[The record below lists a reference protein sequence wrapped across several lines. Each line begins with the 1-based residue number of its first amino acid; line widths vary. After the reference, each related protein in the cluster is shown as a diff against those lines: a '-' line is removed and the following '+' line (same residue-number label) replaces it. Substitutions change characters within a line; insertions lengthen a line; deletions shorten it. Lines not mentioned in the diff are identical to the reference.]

1 MRGSIRI
8 SLALAALACVQAAAE
23 PVPRAQP
30 AAGSVIARKS
40 GEEVR
45 FIDVSSWQV
54 VDLRQDVVAGDYL
67 RTNAYGTLAVLFAD
81 RTQMRLG
88 RNTTLLVKEIG
99 GGSDTRFS
107 LEQGS
112 IWARAE
118 RGGVGLTV
126 DTPAAAAAIRGT
138 DWTMTVDGNGRT
150 SLTVLEGTVELA
162 NEFGSVSVAEGEA
175 AAASIGSAPT
185 KLVIVAPKDREQML
199 FFLSARSSFN
209 LLPASSLSSAD
220 MRKARSRITAIAPTN
235 RSAEDWLTLAEV
247 SLSYEGRD
255 AALEAAT
262 RARGFSLSRAQKAR
276 LDLVDALI
284 AGADQRY
291 VEAAQLFA
299 AAAPHL
305 DRPRRAMAE
314 FGGYYARS
322 LADPTRAE
330 TPPAP
335 AGGGPNAAIAEAF
348 TAGFLVDIKAAIAV
362 LEKAERRYPGDP
374 TLPAI
379 RAQFAMLL
387 DDREQMEE
395 GVNKALALDPD
406 DPTALEARSFY
417 RAGYKGDIEGAYADI
432 ARAAEIAPG
441 STTIWNQ
448 LGLVQSARGA
458 DREAEAALKRAIELD
473 PKDPVSHANLAIH
486 YLDQDRVAEAK
497 AEIDKALEVDPAF
510 DVGLIARGRYHLQT
524 GELDKARDDLLAGTT
539 ANPGYSQGL
548 LLLAAGYYES
558 GDLDAAAQA
567 LKNADRLDP
576 NDPVISSF
584 RTAIAI
590 DDYDAEAAIDSAQE
604 ALRRSRARGGDYA
617 SLSANRDAGS
627 LLNNAFRLQG
637 LNAWGRFYGDAVF
650 DPFSGSAFVDQAVSG
665 SPDPFVNDLDYGTDA
680 LEPEINNAGF
690 SSFFQGLL
698 LDPQMISGRS
708 RSANLF
714 RRPFLEGSIGGGFV
728 ANEGDDAGWTTSAE
742 VQGFAAAPFPIS
754 IYGSFSGLKA
764 EDSREQSYF
773 DDGIATDTT
782 FTLED
787 EDFSGTGYIAAKP
800 TPYDRVV
807 AYVDVRSDVDDI
819 DDFLSSLEP
828 GVFAGAIPF
837 LDDEDVGV
845 ALTLY
850 DTAYARQVQ
859 DRSMTSGLAWSH
871 AFGYRNMVTAGV
883 FSSGFDQSS
892 EERGTLTFDGIPFY
906 IDTLDPVIDPDT
918 GLPYL
923 FGVLGDATI
932 NAEFKQASTTAALS
946 HSLGLE
952 DVTLRYG
959 IEGGRLSQDKSEST
973 VVDYLLGGILS
984 TDLTTETSEYDVSLR
999 AARAYFDVLYEISPT
1014 LTVEAGLFG
1023 NYLAGET
1030 EVFTEVTED
1039 DETESIFQRG
1049 EIEEF
1054 RAEPRFGVAW
1064 EPVAGQWLRGGYI
1077 RESGAFASG
1086 SLAPAGIVGLQSNQ
1100 LPLGVTGY
1108 SDTFAARWDAEWTD
1122 RFFTSLDFQHQ
1133 EFEDISILVPAGI
1146 TTIDLQEGRI
1156 DRASAT
1162 ANMRLGG
1169 GFGAFATFAYA
1180 DSENQ
1185 DPDSIGFGGPVPFVP
1200 ETAARL
1206 GLTWV
1211 NPANVKVTVAATY
1224 VGKRTGDE
1232 SGTELDP
1239 YWTADAF
1246 LTWEPFDK
1254 RFALELAGYNLLN
1267 EEFDVAP
1274 YTPGWGRSFVGSFK
1288 VRF

>member
-1 MRGSIRI
+1 MRGTIRV
-8 SLALAALACVQAAAE
+8 SLALAALACVQQAAAE

-45 FIDVSSWQV
+45 FIEVSSWQV
-54 VDLRQDVVAGDYL
+54 VDLRQDVVPGDYL
-67 RTNAYGTLAVLFAD
+67 RTNANGTLAVLFSD

-99 GGSDTRFS
+99 ADTRFS

-118 RGGVGLTV
+118 RGGGNVTV

-150 SLTVLEGTVELA
+150 SLTVLEGLVELS

-175 AAASIGSAPT
+175 AAASIGQAPT
-185 KLVIVAPKDREQML
+185 KVVIVDPDDREQML
-199 FFLSARSSFN
+199 FYLSLRNSFGWM
-209 LLPASSLSSAD
+209 PVSPLSSPD
-220 MRKARSRITAIAPTN
+220 MRAVRARIGAKPEQS
-235 RSAEDWLTLAEV
+235 RSAEEWLTLAEV
-247 SLSYEGRD
+247 SLSYDGKRAALD
-255 AALEAAT
+255 AAEQA
-262 RARGFSLSRAQKAR
+262 RAFRLTHSQKAR
-276 LDLVDALI
+276 LDLIDALA
-284 AGADQRY
+284 AGAAQQY
-291 VEAAQLFA
+291 AQAALLFER
-299 AAAPHL
+299 AAPRL
-305 DRPRRAMAE
+305 DAKRRAIALY
-314 FGGYYARS
+314 GGYFARS
-322 LADPTRAE
+322 LADPDRVE
-330 TPPAP
+330 KPPIVS
-335 AGGGPNAAIAEAF
+335 GGGPYAALAEAW
-348 TAGFLVDIKAAIAV
+348 TAGFLKDIPAAIEV
-362 LEKAERRYPGDP
+362 IRRAEVRYPDDP
-374 TLPAI
+374 SLPAY
-379 RAQFAMLL
+379 RAQLAILV
-387 DDREQMEE
+387 DDRKQVEE
-395 GVNKALALDPD
+395 AIGRSLALDPD
-406 DPTALEARSFY
+406 DPTALEARANY
-417 RAGYKGDIEGAYADI
+417 KAGVQGDIEGALAD
-432 ARAAEIAPG
+432 AKRAVEIAPG
-441 STTIWNQ
+441 SMTIWNA
-448 LGLVQSARGA
+448 LGNLQSARGGE
-458 DREAEAALKRAIELD
+458 REAEAAYLRSIELD
-473 PKDPVSHANLAIH
+473 PHDPVSYANLAIL
-486 YLDQDRVAEAK
+486 YLDQDRVKDAK
-497 AEIDKALEVDPAF
+497 VMIDKAMAVDPSF
-510 DVGLIARGRYHLQT
+510 DIGLIARGRYYLQT
-524 GELDKARDDLLAGTT
+524 GEMDKAIEDLLAGTT
-539 ANPGYSQGL
+539 ANPAYAQGL
-548 LLLAAGYYES
+548 LMLAAGYYES
-558 GDLDAAAQA
+558 GERAPAAQA
-567 LKNADRLDP
+567 LENADRLDP
-576 NDPVISSF
+576 NDPVVSSF

-590 DDYDAEAAIDSAQE
+590 DDYDAEAAIDNAQE
-604 ALRRSRARGGDYA
+604 ALRRSRARGGDYTA
-617 SLSANRDAGS
+617 LSANRDAGS

-650 DPFSGSAFVDQAVSG
+650 DPFSGSGFVDQAVSG

-680 LEPEINNAGF
+680 LEPVINNAGF

-742 VQGFAAAPFPIS
+742 MQGFTAAPFPIS

-773 DDGIATDTT
+773 ADGIATNTS

-807 AYVDVRSDVDDI
+807 AYVDARSDVDNLRDGLFTFEPAPLFEIVDVPDI
-819 DDFLSSLEP
+819 GL
-828 GVFAGAIPF
+828 IPF
-837 LDDEDVGV
+837 FLDEVE
-845 ALTLY
+845 Y
-850 DTAYARQVQ
+850 EREVQ
-859 DRSMTSGLAWSH
+859 DRSLASGLAWSH
-871 AFGYRNMVTAGV
+871 TFGYRNIANAAV
-883 FSSGFDQSS
+883 FASGFERSS
-892 EERGTLTFDGIPFY
+892 EESATLTLDPFDLGIPF
-906 IDTLDPVIDPDT
+906 DAGREVKAE
-918 GLPYL
+918 
-923 FGVLGDATI
+923 FNQKATI
-932 NAEFKQASTTAALS
+932 AALT
-946 HSLGLE
+946 HSLGIG
-952 DVTLRYG
+952 DMTLRYG
-959 IEGGRLSQDKSEST
+959 VEGGRVSQEKDET
-973 VVDYLLGGILS
+973 DTITLPPAFEVPPIVTS
-984 TDLTTETSEYDVSLR
+984 TDYDVGLK

-1014 LTVEAGLFG
+1014 LTAEAGLFG
-1023 NYLAGET
+1023 SYLAGDT
-1030 EVFTEVTED
+1030 EITTVDSEGPE
-1039 DETESIFQRG
+1039 FQRG

-1064 EPVAGQWLRGGYI
+1064 EPVVGQWLRGGYI

-1086 SLAPAGIVGLQSNQ
+1086 SLAPVGIVGLQSNQ
-1100 LPLGVTGY
+1100 LPLGVTGH

-1133 EFEDISILVPAGI
+1133 EFEDISILVPGGI

-1185 DPDSIGFGGPVPFVP
+1185 DPASIGFGEPVPFVP

-1224 VGKRTGDE
+1224 VGERIGDE
-1232 SGTELDP
+1232 TGTELDP

-1254 RFALELAGYNLLN
+1254 RFALELAGYNLFN
-1267 EEFDVAP
+1267 EEFDVATG
-1274 YTPGWGRSFVGSFK
+1274 TPGWGRSFVGSFK

>member
-45 FIDVSSWQV
+45 FIDVSSWQA
-54 VDLRQDVVAGDYL
+54 VDLRQDVVPGDYL

-255 AALEAAT
+255 AALETAT

-330 TPPAP
+330 NPPVP
-335 AGGGPNAAIAEAF
+335 AGGGPYAAIAEAF

-374 TLPAI
+374 TLPAV

-395 GVNKALALDPD
+395 GIDKALALDPD

-458 DREAEAALKRAIELD
+458 EREAEAALKRAIELD
-473 PKDPVSHANLAIH
+473 PQDPASRANLAIH
-486 YLDQDRVAEAK
+486 YLDQGRVAEAK
-497 AEIDKALEVDPAF
+497 AEIDKALELDRSF
-510 DVGLIARGRYHLQT
+510 DIALIARGRYHLQI
-524 GELDKARDDLLAGTT
+524 GKLDKAREDLLAGTT

-558 GDLDAAAQA
+558 GERDAAKQA
-567 LKNADRLDP
+567 IENADRLDP
-576 NDPVISSF
+576 NDPVTSAF
-584 RTAIAI
+584 RTALAI
-590 DDYDAEAAIDSAQE
+590 DEYRSDDAITYAQQ
-604 ALRRSRARGGDYA
+604 ALARAQARGGDYRT
-617 SLSANRDAGS
+617 LSANQDQGS
-627 LLNNAFRLQG
+627 TLNAAYRLQG
-637 LNAWGRFYGDAVF
+637 LDAWGRYYGDAVF
-650 DPFSGSAFVDQAVSG
+650 DPFNAGGYIDQAVSG
-665 SPDPFVNDLDYGTDA
+665 SSNPFSNDINFGGQTVEPDFNSS
-680 LEPEINNAGF
+680 GF
-690 SSFFQGLL
+690 SSFLQGLML
-698 LDPQMISGRS
+698 EPSMISGRS
-708 RSANLF
+708 RSANLA
-714 RRPFLEGSIGGGFV
+714 RRPFLEGSIGGGFISQDEDGGRNYEAEIQGYLATPIQTSFLARV
-728 ANEGDDAGWTTSAE
+728 ETLESEDFRSSASPGASFDNTQFTLGDDL
-742 VQGFAAAPFPIS
+742 V
-754 IYGSFSGLKA
+754 K
-764 EDSREQSYF
+764 
-773 DDGIATDTT
+773 
-782 FTLED
+782 
-787 EDFSGTGYIAAKP
+787 GTGFVALEP
-800 TPYDRVV
+800 TPNDRVV
-807 AYVDVRSDVDDI
+807 AYVDFNDETDRLVDVVQVLVPPIPIIPPVSFIGHTYDRT
-819 DDFLSSLEP
+819 LE
-828 GVFAGAIPF
+828 
-837 LDDEDVGV
+837 
-845 ALTLY
+845 TRNT
-850 DTAYARQVQ
+850 TA
-859 DRSMTSGLAWSH
+859 GLAWSH
-871 AFGYRNMVTAGV
+871 TFGHQNVG
-883 FSSGFDQSS
+883 S
-892 EERGTLTFDGIPFY
+892 
-906 IDTLDPVIDPDT
+906 
-918 GLPYL
+918 
-923 FGVLGDATI
+923 
-932 NAEFKQASTTAALS
+932 AALFAS
-946 HSLGLE
+946 SVEQNNSETGIL
-952 DVTLRYG
+952 VTNLPGFAGMTVINDESSQTNYIGAINHTYGMGDFIVRYG
-959 IEGGRLSQDKSEST
+959 LEGGRFTDDRLNVQRDFLFFPDVPDAPEDSVETITTASDIAVP
-973 VVDYLLGGILS
+973 VVKAYIDALYGVTPELTLEAGIFGTYLGGVL
-984 TDLTTETSEYDVSLR
+984 DV
-999 AARAYFDVLYEISPT
+999 
-1014 LTVEAGLFG
+1014 
-1023 NYLAGET
+1023 
-1030 EVFTEVTED
+1030 
-1039 DETESIFQRG
+1039 Q
-1049 EIEEF
+1049 
-1054 RAEPRFGVAW
+1054 RAEPRLGASWTPVGGHLLRAAFMRETSLISNTTLGPVGV
-1064 EPVAGQWLRGGYI
+1064 L
-1077 RESGAFASG
+1077 
-1086 SLAPAGIVGLQSNQ
+1086 GLQSNQ
-1100 LPLGVTGY
+1100 ISLDPGGRA
-1108 SDTFAARWDAEWTD
+1108 DTFAARWDAEWTD
-1122 RFFTSLDFQHQ
+1122 RFFTSLDYQHQ
-1133 EFEDISILVPAGI
+1133 DATDLSILIPGGI
-1146 TTIDLQEGRI
+1146 STVDITEGRI
-1156 DRASAT
+1156 DRVAGT
-1162 ANMRLGG
+1162 ANYWIGG
-1169 GFGAFATFAYA
+1169 GFGASATMAYA
-1180 DSENQ
+1180 NSENL
-1185 DPDSIGFGGPVPFVP
+1185 DPNSIGFGGDLPFIP
-1200 ETAARL
+1200 ELSGQLAL
-1206 GLTWV
+1206 SYV
-1211 NPANVKVTVAATY
+1211 NPANLKITVAATY
-1224 VGKRTGDE
+1224 IGDRTDSFGDP
-1232 SGTELDP
+1232 TLDG

-1246 LTWEPFDK
+1246 LTWEPLDK
-1254 RFALELAGYNLLN
+1254 RFALELSAYNLFDT
-1267 EEFDVAP
+1267 EFLVDRDMA
-1274 YTPGWGRSFVGSFK
+1274 GWGQTFTGSFK

>member
-1 MRGSIRI
+1 MRGTVRV
-8 SLALAALACVQAAAE
+8 SLALAALACVQQAAAE
-23 PVPRAQP
+23 PIARTQP

-54 VDLRQDVVAGDYL
+54 VDLRQDVVPGDYL
-67 RTNAYGTLAVLFAD
+67 RTNANGTLAVLFSD

-118 RGGVGLTV
+118 RGGQGLTV

-138 DWTMTVDGNGRT
+138 DWTMTVDGEGRT

-291 VEAAQLFA
+291 VEAAQLFS

-305 DRPRRAMAE
+305 DRPRRAMAV

-330 TPPAP
+330 NPPIP
-335 AGGGPNAAIAEAF
+335 AGGGPYAAIAEAF

-362 LEKAERRYPGDP
+362 LEKAERRYPVDP

-395 GVNKALALDPD
+395 GIDKALALDPD

-458 DREAEAALKRAIELD
+458 DSEAEATLKRAIELD
-473 PKDPVSHANLAIH
+473 PQDPVSYANLGIL
-486 YLDQDRVAEAK
+486 YLEQDRIAEAK
-497 AEIDKALEVDPAF
+497 AEIDKALELDPAF

-524 GELDKARDDLLAGTT
+524 GELDKAREDLLAGTT

-558 GDLDAAAQA
+558 GDVDAAAQA
-567 LKNADRLDP
+567 MENADRLDP
-576 NDPVISSF
+576 NDPVVSSF

-590 DDYDAEAAIDSAQE
+590 DDYDSEAAIDSAQE

-617 SLSANRDAGS
+617 PLSANRDAGS

-665 SPDPFVNDLDYGTDA
+665 SPDPFINDLDYGTDA
-680 LEPEINNAGF
+680 LEPVINNAGF

-728 ANEGDDAGWTTSAE
+728 ANEGDDAGWTASAE
-742 VQGFAAAPFPIS
+742 VQGFTAAPFPIS

-764 EDSREQSYF
+764 EDGREANNLHE
-773 DDGIATDTT
+773 GLATDAS

-787 EDFSGTGYIAAKP
+787 EDFSATGYIAAKP

-807 AYVDVRSDVDDI
+807 AYVDARSDVDNIKDGAF
-819 DDFLSSLEP
+819 DHEP
-828 GVFAGAIPF
+828 DIPF
-837 LDDEDVGV
+837 LEIPFFDVPDAGL
-845 ALTLY
+845 ALGWDSSTY
-850 DTAYARQVQ
+850 DRDVQ
-859 DRSMTSGLAWSH
+859 DQSLTSGLAWSH
-871 AFGYRNMVTAGV
+871 TFGYRNVVTAGV
-883 FSSGFDQSS
+883 FSSGFDRSS
-892 EERGTLTFDGIPFY
+892 DEKGALIFDGIPFY
-906 IDTLDPVIDPDT
+906 IPTGEPIIDDTT
-918 GLPYL
+918 GEPFH
-923 FGVLGDATI
+923 FGVVGASAI
-932 NAEFKQASTTAALS
+932 NAEFDQTSTTAAVS
-946 HSLGLE
+946 HSLGP
-952 DVTLRYG
+952 DDFTLRYG
-959 IEGGRLSQDKSEST
+959 IEGGSLSQDKSEST
-973 VVDYLLGGILS
+973 VYDFTFEGIPTGS
-984 TDLTTETSEYDVSLR
+984 STETSEYDVSLR
-999 AARAYFDVLYEISPT
+999 AARAYFDVLYEVSPT

-1030 EVFTEVTED
+1030 EVFTEITED
-1039 DETESIFQRG
+1039 GETESGFQRG
-1049 EIEEF
+1049 DIQEF
-1054 RAEPRFGVAW
+1054 RAEPRFGMAW

-1086 SLAPAGIVGLQSNQ
+1086 SLAPVGIVGLQSNQ
-1100 LPLGVTGY
+1100 LSLGVMGY

-1122 RFFTSLDFQHQ
+1122 RIFTSLDFQHQ
-1133 EFEDISILVPAGI
+1133 EFNDINILVPGGI

-1180 DSENQ
+1180 DSENE
-1185 DPDSIGFGGPVPFVP
+1185 DPASVGHGGPVPFVP
-1200 ETAARL
+1200 ETSARL

-1211 NPANVKVTVAATY
+1211 NPANVKVTLAATY
-1224 VGKRTGDE
+1224 VGERTGDE
-1232 SGTELDP
+1232 SGTELNP

-1254 RFALELAGYNLLN
+1254 RFALELAGYNLFN

-1274 YTPGWGRSFVGSFK
+1274 NTPGWGRSFVGSFK

>member
-1 MRGSIRI
+1 
-8 SLALAALACVQAAAE
+8 
-23 PVPRAQP
+23 VPRAQP

-54 VDLRQDVVAGDYL
+54 VDLRQDVVPGDYL
-67 RTNAYGTLAVLFAD
+67 RTNANGTLAVLFAD

-88 RNTTLLVKEIG
+88 RNTTLLIKEIG

-118 RGGVGLTV
+118 RGGQGLTV

-185 KLVIVAPKDREQML
+185 KVVIVDPDDREQML
-199 FFLSARSSFN
+199 FYLSLRNAFGWMPVS
-209 LLPASSLSSAD
+209 PLSSPD
-220 MRKARSRITAIAPTN
+220 MRAERARLGAKPEQA

-247 SLSYEGRD
+247 SINYDGKP
-255 AALEAAT
+255 AALKAAAQA
-262 RARGFSLSRAQKAR
+262 RAFRLTPSQKAR
-276 LDLVDALI
+276 LDLIDALA
-284 AGADQRY
+284 AGSAQQY
-291 VEAAQLFA
+291 AQAARLFER
-299 AAAPHL
+299 AAPRL
-305 DRPRRAMAE
+305 DAKRRAIALY
-314 FGGYYARS
+314 GGYFARS
-322 LADPTRAE
+322 LADPDHVE
-330 TPPAP
+330 QPPVVH
-335 AGGGPNAAIAEAF
+335 GGGPYAALTEAW
-348 TAGFLVDIKAAIAV
+348 TAGFLKDIPAAIEV
-362 LEKAERRYPGDP
+362 IRRAETRYPDDP
-374 TLPAI
+374 SLPAY
-379 RAQFAMLL
+379 RAQLAILI
-387 DDREQMEE
+387 DDREQVKEAIAR
-395 GVNKALALDPD
+395 ALALDPD
-406 DPTALEARSFY
+406 DPIALEARVN
-417 RAGYKGDIEGAYADI
+417 YKVGVQSDIEGALLDAT
-432 ARAAEIAPG
+432 RASDIAPG
-441 STTIWNQ
+441 STTIWNAIGN
-448 LGLVQSARGA
+448 LQSTRGGE
-458 DREAEAALKRAIELD
+458 REAEAAYLRSIDLD
-473 PKDPVSHANLAIH
+473 PNDPASYANLATL
-486 YLDQDRVAEAK
+486 YLEQDRVKEAK
-497 AEIDKALEVDPAF
+497 VIIDKAMAVDPSF
-510 DVGLIARGRYHLQT
+510 DLGLITRGQYYLQT
-524 GELDKARDDLLAGTT
+524 GKMDKAMEDLLAGTT
-539 ANPGYSQGL
+539 ANPAYAQGL
-548 LLLAAGYYES
+548 LMLAAGYYES
-558 GDLDAAAQA
+558 GELDVAAQA
-567 LKNADRLDP
+567 LENADRLDP
-576 NDPVISSF
+576 NDPVVSSF

-637 LNAWGRFYGDAVF
+637 LNAWGRFYGDTVF

-680 LEPEINNAGF
+680 LEPVINNAGF

-742 VQGFAAAPFPIS
+742 VQGFTAAPFPIS

-764 EDSREQSYF
+764 EDGREQSYF
-773 DDGIATDTT
+773 NDGIETDTS

-807 AYVDVRSDVDDI
+807 AYVDARSDVDNFNDGLFRFDPAPLFETVVI
-819 DDFLSSLEP
+819 PEI
-828 GVFAGAIPF
+828 GTIPF
-837 LDDEDVGV
+837 FLDAVEYEREV
-845 ALTLY
+845 
-850 DTAYARQVQ
+850 R
-859 DRSMTSGLAWSH
+859 DRSLASGLGWSH
-871 AFGYRNMVTAGV
+871 TFGYQNVANAAI
-883 FSSGFDQSS
+883 FASGFERSS
-892 EERGTLTFDGIPFY
+892 QETAVL
-906 IDTLDPVIDPDT
+906 TLDPFD
-918 GLPYL
+918 
-923 FGVLGDATI
+923 LGIIFLEGDREVE
-932 NAEFKQASTTAALS
+932 AEFNQKAAVAALS
-946 HSLGLE
+946 HALGIG
-952 DVTLRYG
+952 DITLRYG
-959 IEGGRLSQDKSEST
+959 VEGGRVSQEQDQ
-973 VVDYLLGGILS
+973 
-984 TDLTTETSEYDVSLR
+984 TDTITLRDLNVSPTITESEYDVSLK

-1014 LTVEAGLFG
+1014 LTAEAGLFG
-1023 NYLAGET
+1023 SYLAGET
-1030 EVFTEVTED
+1030 ELTEEVTED
-1039 DETESIFQRG
+1039 GETESDFQRG
-1049 EIEEF
+1049 EIKKF

-1077 RESGAFASG
+1077 RESGAFASN

-1100 LPLGVTGY
+1100 LSLGVTGY

-1133 EFEDISILVPAGI
+1133 EFNDINILVPGGI
-1146 TTIDLQEGRI
+1146 TTIDLQKGRI

-1162 ANMRLGG
+1162 TNMRLGG

-1180 DSENQ
+1180 DSENE
-1185 DPDSIGFGGPVPFVP
+1185 DPASVGHGGPVPFVP
-1200 ETAARL
+1200 ETSARL

-1211 NPANVKVTVAATY
+1211 NPANVKVTLAATY
-1224 VGKRTGDE
+1224 VGERTGDE
-1232 SGTELDP
+1232 FGTELDP

-1267 EEFDVAP
+1267 EEFDAA
-1274 YTPGWGRSFVGSFK
+1274 TQMPGWGRSFVGSFK